1 MLAWV
6 AQVTPDHLFS
16 RADVFC
22 GVPTNC
28 LLITNNQ
35 AMWPSC
41 HPSYITVVESGEIWW
56 SLECRL
62 SSRSFA
68 IL

>member
-16 RADVFC
+16 RTDVLC

-41 HPSYITVVESGEIWW
+41 HPSYVRVIENGEI
-56 SLECRL
+56 
-62 SSRSFA
+62 
-68 IL
+68 